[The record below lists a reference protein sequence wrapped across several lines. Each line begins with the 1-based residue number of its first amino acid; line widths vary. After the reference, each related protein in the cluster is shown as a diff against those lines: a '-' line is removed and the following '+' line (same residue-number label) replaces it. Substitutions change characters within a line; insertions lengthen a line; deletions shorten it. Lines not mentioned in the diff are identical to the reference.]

1 MNISKEY
8 DKLRRIVEL
17 NTWIRLSCFILIP
30 LFFSFAFYNT
40 VDFDNGGNIIMTIF
54 ISLVVGLLSIA
65 WCGSKNYINKFPLRY
80 NPFVVKKVRY
90 KDTYLYYRK
99 GELRTFGGTDYIHVH
114 NNSSN
119 NTSRYAYSNDI
130 DKLIY
135 STIVGYNTRFD
146 IITKS
151 EKIHFR

>member
-1 MNISKEY
+1 MDVFKEY
-8 DKLRRIVEL
+8 DKIRRIVEL

-40 VDFDNGGNIIMTIF
+40 FVFVNFDHNIMTF
-54 ISLVVGLLSIA
+54 LVSWIVGLIPIA
-65 WCGSKNYINKFPLRY
+65 WWGIKNDINKFPLRY
-80 NPFVVKKVRY
+80 NPFGVKKVRY
-90 KDTYLYYRK
+90 QDTYLYYRK
-99 GELRTFGGTDYIHVH
+99 GKLRTFGGTGFILVH

-119 NTSRYAYSNDI
+119 NNSRYAYSNDI

-135 STIVGYNTRFD
+135 LTIVGYNTRFD
-146 IITKS
+146 INTKS